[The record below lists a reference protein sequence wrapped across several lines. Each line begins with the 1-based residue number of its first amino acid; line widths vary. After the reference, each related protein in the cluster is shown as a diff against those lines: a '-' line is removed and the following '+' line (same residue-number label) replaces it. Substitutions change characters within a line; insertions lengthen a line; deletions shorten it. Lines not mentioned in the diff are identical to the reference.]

1 MQIADGRRSPV
12 LLPPSGFSEE
22 FNNVQVENIWS
33 KQAEETGNV
42 EVSDKHHIKVY
53 QKFKKKMY
61 HSNFSHI
68 AYLFAADF
76 TTDKILYLPTSL
88 PLQ

>member
-1 MQIADGRRSPV
+1 MQIADGRRSHV

-22 FNNVQVENIWS
+22 FNNVQVENIWF

-42 EVSDKHHIKVY
+42 KGSDKHQVKVY
-53 QKFKKKMY
+53 QDFLFFKMY

-68 AYLFAADF
+68 ACLFAADF
-76 TTDKILYLPTSL
+76 TTDKIHLPTSL